1 MKTSA
6 YCDGLSA
13 AAYCGMIKRFV
24 LAMACIFS
32 FVIFSCAQAQPKWP
46 GKPVRI
52 IVPYPVGG
60 STDVLARLMAKYF
73 ADKLGQPFIV
83 ENRAGANGNIGAAA
97 VANAAPDG
105 YTLLLSTTGP
115 LSLNKLM
122 YDNTPFDPVQD
133 FAPILLIAEAPLVLV
148 AHPSVPVTTMAQF
161 AAVLKKDPGK
171 YNYASAG
178 KGSMGHMA
186 GEMIQKQTGTKMT
199 HVPYKGSTPAMNDLI
214 AGVVDF
220 SIDLV
225 PTYLTQIQSGKA
237 RAVASLGENRDP
249 SLPDVPTLR
258 EAGILTS
265 ATGWIGLVGPTGL
278 SKDIVNTLNLHG
290 NAFLKSQ
297 AGRSSL
303 DKTGLRPLGGTSAEF
318 SAFIKAELTKWQP
331 IAAQL
336 SSATH

>member
-1 MKTSA
+1 MKPSA
-6 YCDGLSA
+6 FPDELSVAGYCW
-13 AAYCGMIKRFV
+13 MIKRFV
-24 LAMACIFS
+24 LAVVCIFS
-32 FVIFSCAQAQPKWP
+32 FVIFSCAQAQPTWP

-60 STDVLARLMAKYF
+60 STDVLARLMANYF

-83 ENRAGANGNIGAAA
+83 ENRAGANGNIGAAV
-97 VANAAPDG
+97 VANAAADG

-122 YDNTPFDPVQD
+122 YDNTPFDPVKD

-148 AHPSVPVTTMAQF
+148 AHPSMPVTTMAQF

-171 YNYASAG
+171 YNYATAG

-237 RAVASLGENRDP
+237 RAIASLGENRDP

-258 EAGILTS
+258 ESGIPTS

-278 SKDIVNTLNLHG
+278 SEEIVNALNQHG
-290 NAFLKSQ
+290 NAFLNSQ
-297 AGRSSL
+297 AGRASL
-303 DKTGLRPLGGTSAEF
+303 DKTGLRPLGGTPAEF
-318 SAFIKAELTKWQP
+318 GAFINAELTKWQP

>member
-1 MKTSA
+1 MSISA
-6 YCDGLSA
+6 SSVSLNAICRR
-13 AAYCGMIKRFV
+13 INKRLV
-24 LAMACIFS
+24 LLVFCIFS
-32 FVIFSCAQAQPKWP
+32 LVIFSCAHAQSAWP
-46 GKPVRI
+46 AKPVRI

-60 STDVLARLMAKYF
+60 STDILARLMAKYF

-122 YDNTPFDPVQD
+122 YTNTPFDPVQD

-148 AHPSVPVTTMAQF
+148 AHPSAHVSTMEQF
-161 AAVLKKDPGK
+161 VALLKKEPGK

-186 GEMIQKQTGTKMT
+186 GEMIQKQTGTQMI

-225 PTYLTQIQSGKA
+225 PTYLAQIQAGKA
-237 RAVASLGENRDP
+237 VALASLGENRDP
-249 SLPDVPTLR
+249 SLPNVPTLR
-258 EAGILTS
+258 EAGIPTS

-278 SKDIVNTLNLHG
+278 SEEIVNTLNKQG
-290 NAFLKSQ
+290 NAFLESQ
-297 AGRSSL
+297 ASRANL
-303 DKTGLRPLGGTSAEF
+303 DKTGLRPLGGTPAEF
-318 SAFIKAELTKWQP
+318 GTFIKAELAKWQP

-336 SSATH
+336 SSTSD

>member
-1 MKTSA
+1 MRTSA
-6 YCDGLSA
+6 YCDGLSVA
-13 AAYCGMIKRFV
+13 SYCWMIKRFV
-24 LAMACIFS
+24 LAVACIFS
-32 FVIFSCAQAQPKWP
+32 FVIFSCAQAQPTWP

-83 ENRAGANGNIGAAA
+83 ENRAGANGNIGAAV
-97 VANAAPDG
+97 VANAGPDG

-122 YDNTPFDPVQD
+122 YDNTPFDPVKD

-148 AHPSVPVTTMAQF
+148 AHPSVPVTTMSQF

-237 RAVASLGENRDP
+237 RAIASLGENRDP

-258 EAGILTS
+258 ESGIPTS

-278 SKDIVNTLNLHG
+278 SEEIVNTLNQHG
-290 NAFLKSQ
+290 NAFLNSQ

-318 SAFIKAELTKWQP
+318 GAFIKAELTKWQP

>member
-1 MKTSA
+1 MNN
-6 YCDGLSA
+6 A
-13 AAYCGMIKRFV
+13 AFSDRFSV
-24 LAMACIFS
+24 ICYRWIAKLFIQTVVCIFS
-32 FVIFSCAQAQPKWP
+32 IAILSSVHAQPTWP

-73 ADKLGQPFIV
+73 ADKLGQAFIV
-83 ENRAGANGNIGAAA
+83 ENRAGANGNIGAAV

-122 YDNTPFDPVQD
+122 YENTPFDPVKD

-225 PTYLTQIQSGKA
+225 PTYLTQIQSGRA

-249 SLPDVPTLR
+249 SLPNVPTLR
-258 EAGILTS
+258 EAGIPTS
-265 ATGWIGLVGPTGL
+265 ATGWIGLAGPTGL
-278 SKDIVNTLNLHG
+278 SKNIINALNQHG
-290 NAFLKSQ
+290 NAFLHSK

-303 DKTGLRPLGGTSAEF
+303 DKTGLRPLGGTSGEF
-318 SAFIKAELTKWQP
+318 GAFIKAELTKWQP
-331 IAAQL
+331 IAQQL